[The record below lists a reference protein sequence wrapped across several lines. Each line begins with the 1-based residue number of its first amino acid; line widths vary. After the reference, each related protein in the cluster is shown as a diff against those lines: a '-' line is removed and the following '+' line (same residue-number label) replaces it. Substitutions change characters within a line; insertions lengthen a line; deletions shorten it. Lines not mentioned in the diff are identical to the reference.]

1 MMVVMKNWLNVLLHF
16 WASRYRRRLFFLGV
30 LSAVALIEFFTLGL
44 VRRTFVFYTIDS
56 GLVTVED
63 RMVKRSPSREVNI
76 TRYVEEALLG
86 PVSPDSL
93 PLFPRGTRLRSLLY
107 RDAVVYADFT
117 ETAALPPLEGGD
129 VFRNMQTL
137 YEGIRRNFSFVRD
150 VRFFITGKA
159 AFGEEFRFMEDL
171 TDPQGVSGAA
181 WELTKKSKFFSDL
194 PLTKRFKFVTVLTRL
209 FLNQCIIERSCA

>member
-1 MMVVMKNWLNVLLHF
+1 M
-16 WASRYRRRLFFLGV
+16 FFLGV
-30 LSAVALIEFFTLGL
+30 LSAVALIEFITLGL

-93 PLFPRGTRLRSLLY
+93 PLFPRETRLRSLLY

-117 ETAALPPLEGGD
+117 ENAALPPLEGGD

-150 VRFFITGKA
+150 VRFFIAGKA
-159 AFGEEFRFMEDL
+159 AFEGEFRFREEVQ
-171 TDPQGVSGAA
+171 DPEAVLGAG
-181 WELTKKSKFFSDL
+181 WGL
-194 PLTKRFKFVTVLTRL
+194 PQKNKILAFCR
-209 FLNQCIIERSCA
+209 